1 MGSEEF
7 QITDGTKCGLL
18 QMLNQGF
25 YDLTEN
31 NSGCTLSSATFTA
44 RVMIE
49 PDGDSYESEFYTTNS
64 LLSPP
69 SDNLWINTVRNL
81 ILTIPG
87 IQTVTVNEFS
97 NQITIQAAP
106 DGPLNSQQLT
116 VDLLISYDII
126 CEQ

>member
-1 MGSEEF
+1 
-7 QITDGTKCGLL
+7 
-18 QMLNQGF
+18 MLNQGF
-25 YDLTEN
+25 YDLTQS

-44 RVMIE
+44 RVLVQ
-49 PDGDSYESEFYTTNS
+49 PAGDVYESEFYTTTS
-64 LLSPP
+64 LLLPP
-69 SDNLWINTVRNL
+69 SDSLWLTTVRTL

>member
-1 MGSEEF
+1 
-7 QITDGTKCGLL
+7 
-18 QMLNQGF
+18 
-25 YDLTEN
+25 
-31 NSGCTLSSATFTA
+31 
-44 RVMIE
+44 V
-49 PDGDSYESEFYTTNS
+49 YESEFYTTTS
-64 LLSPP
+64 LLLPP
-69 SDNLWINTVRNL
+69 SDSLWLTTVRTL